1 MPRKEKP
8 PAPSDTDGV
17 ANGETSPD
25 VIAKWQRLTPPAR
38 SLLAQVSGRE
48 PLATNLRKARENR
61 SLSQAA
67 VAKKLRLSRSL
78 VAQIELAN
86 RPVTA
91 EELAKF
97 ADLYGTPAV
106 DLTGTRVAA
115 DDPVT
120 VTLLNLAPALIKEFD
135 MQPRIHGVLGELM
148 AASHL
153 ERLLERPARTRPS
166 TYPILAPR
174 TLADAIRQGE
184 EIAEQERQRLGLR
197 DAPLPELADLCAAQG
212 VPVFALTLPD
222 ELSLLFIAH
231 ASVERALVVNVTHD
245 AVRQRL
251 AIAHGYAHAVCEP
264 MGSIRVCTKGNANEL
279 IERRAA
285 AFAAAFLLPASGV
298 VDTVRGLGKGQASRQ
313 VQWLFDAA
321 TERSVRT
328 EERSTPGSQV
338 VTYLDVAWI
347 VRRFGAAYRLTVSRL
362 LGQGVIA
369 EADSKR
375 LLKPKF
381 VELAGEWLTL
391 FSSRTATPHPGYAI
405 SVLSD
410 LNADRAHM
418 AVEAYRRGL
427 ITKADLIDEAVT
439 LSLQVPGLSETKLL
453 EFAEAAQ

>member
-8 PAPSDTDGV
+8 PAPSDTDDV
-17 ANGETSPD
+17 ADGETSPD

-38 SLLAQVSGRE
+38 SLLAHASGRE

-91 EELAKF
+91 EELARF

-135 MQPRIHGVLGELM
+135 MQSRIHGVLGALM

-153 ERLLERPARTRPS
+153 ERLLERPARTGPP
-166 TYPILAPR
+166 TYPMPAPR

-212 VPVFALTLPD
+212 VPVFSLTLPD

-231 ASVERALVVNVTHD
+231 ASVELALIVNMTHD
-245 AVRQRL
+245 TVRQRL

-264 MGSIRVCTKGNANEL
+264 MGSIRVCTKANANEL

-298 VDTVRGLGKGQASRQ
+298 VDTVRGLGKGQASRR
-313 VQWLFDAA
+313 VQWLFDAV

-328 EERSTPGSQV
+328 EERSAPGSQV
-338 VTYLDVAWI
+338 ITYLDVAWI
-347 VRRFGAAYRLTVSRL
+347 ARRFGTPYRLTVSRL

-369 EADSKR
+369 EADTTC

-391 FSSRTATPHPGYAI
+391 FSSRAATPHPGYAI

-410 LNADRAHM
+410 LSAEHAHM
-418 AVEAYRRGL
+418 AVDAYRRGL
-427 ITKADLIDEAVT
+427 ITKAELVEEGVT
-439 LSLQVPGLSETKLL
+439 LSLQVPGLSQTKLL
-453 EFAEAAQ
+453 EFAEASR